1 MCWPGETTL
10 IQPKE
15 NAFARNA
22 GWVERRVSFQRPP
35 INLLWKR
42 ERKTERTR
50 PLWGSLKLSSSLPAK
65 RSHPDQPE
73 RPGSRKGL
81 DRLSSAE
88 PAANTWVRGGQTTA
102 GRPSAVRLTGVFY
115 QLTVVFTLLRGW
127 EKSKE
132 KYNLVIHGNDVK
144 FRLRCPGA
152 KFRRNTVS
160 VGTHSR
166 CTSNGGAE

>member
-1 MCWPGETTL
+1 MAKCWPGETTL

-35 INLLWKR
+35 IKLLWKR

-65 RSHPDQPE
+65 RSRPDQPE
-73 RPGSRKGL
+73 RPGSRRGL

-102 GRPSAVRLTGVFY
+102 GRPSAVRLTGFFFFY

-132 KYNLVIHGNDVK
+132 KSNLVIHDSAVK

-152 KFRRNTVS
+152 KFRRNTFAL
-160 VGTHSR
+160 H
-166 CTSNGGAE
+166 SNGGAE

>member
-1 MCWPGETTL
+1 MDNKRAVRPARARRGPDALARPGAQSWKREYVAKCWPGETTL

-35 INLLWKR
+35 IKLLWKR

-65 RSHPDQPE
+65 RSRPDPGSGPE
-73 RPGSRKGL
+73 RPGSRRGL

-88 PAANTWVRGGQTTA
+88 PAANTWVRGRQTTA

-127 EKSKE
+127 KKSKE
-132 KYNLVIHGNDVK
+132 KL
-144 FRLRCPGA
+144 F
-152 KFRRNTVS
+152 
-160 VGTHSR
+160 
-166 CTSNGGAE
+166 